1 MKKKSLVLAL
11 ALTGLALAGCNDQ
24 TSQTPDSEESES
36 SLPSQ
41 STPSGDTESSE
52 SSPIESS
59 ETDSDS
65 QTSSSSPSESEVES
79 GDSSESS
86 DSSSDSSSE
95 DSTDSS
101 SSSDSTSSS
110 SEEPDKPVV
119 VGDVTFDGV
128 GNATIKAGQY
138 FDVFAGVTAH
148 DTNEADLTDRIVCK
162 GHVDYGVPGSYELVY
177 EIPTSGEPAIARRTV
192 LVESGPIPAEEARN
206 RAYGEEKTNVLGEAS
221 YLQGGA
227 NPTVTYND
235 PQTGQSSVKPIT
247 RSPEATNLPIVATT
261 FPPST
266 TARCRPTPGIRASST
281 AITAGPPGRRP
292 TRWFL
297 GPTPT
302 ASP

>member
-11 ALTGLALAGCNDQ
+11 ALTGLALAGCNDPAPQ
-24 TSQTPDSEESES
+24 SSDSEESES

-79 GDSSESS
+79 GDSAESS

-101 SSSDSTSSS
+101 SSSSSSSDSTSSS
-110 SEEPDKPVV
+110 SEEPNEPVV

-138 FDVFAGVTAH
+138 FDVFEGVTAH

-162 GHVDYGVPGSYELVY
+162 GHVNY
-177 EIPTSGEPAIARRTV
+177 
-192 LVESGPIPAEEARN
+192 
-206 RAYGEEKTNVLGEAS
+206 
-221 YLQGGA
+221 GGA
-227 NPTVTYND
+227 TRAD
-235 PQTGQSSVKPIT
+235 RKSV
-247 RSPEATNLPIVATT
+247 V
-261 FPPST
+261 
-266 TARCRPTPGIRASST
+266 
-281 AITAGPPGRRP
+281 
-292 TRWFL
+292 
-297 GPTPT
+297 
-302 ASP
+302 